1 MGGFWT
7 RLLRMVLFDGVVSS
21 VMIRWDVDK
30 NVIWHIWVLM
40 IADTFTI
47 FTTQDWWWF
56 MTTEPWLFIDLVTS
70 KIVKSTTKSA
80 VKLCKTGKT
89 GISDVLLGGSSAHQ
103 VAQAELFALAQK
115 LAQTDGELANT
126 ARRHLVAASFFKD
139 VQGLFSW
146 GISVEIRCWIL
157 DERM

>member
-1 MGGFWT
+1 
-7 RLLRMVLFDGVVSS
+7 
-21 VMIRWDVDK
+21 
-30 NVIWHIWVLM
+30 M

-89 GISDVLLGGSSAHQ
+89 GISECPTWWLIPLSKWVITPVINGISKVYPLITGVITHLPSGMSLGPSAHQ